1 MRIRKFVLFLSSL
14 VVCFGLS
21 IALDRLVG
29 LFSPAQTTGLVFPP
43 NAHRHFQIPEFSFSV
58 DINSLG
64 FRDREFSPHKT
75 AKVRILAIGDSF
87 TYGWGVEANQSWPKV
102 LEEKLRASAHDV
114 EIANLGKPGGYPA
127 VYADIAERATPV
139 LKPDLIIIAV
149 LQGDDLAQM
158 DQTINSPVSAKDET
172 QKRSAPGA
180 IRRSIQAAFS
190 ALYPHLVA
198 LVNERVKAEPTLS
211 SQWQADAGTV
221 LAALTRDEKS
231 RYEKLDP
238 AVKNEFINGHLN
250 PSLISL
256 SVTRPDYFL
265 QTLDLESAK
274 TRLLIAE
281 MAKQLAR
288 IKSTATQNH
297 AEVMV
302 VSVPYG
308 FYVSS
313 KSLRNLQRMGFSGA
327 PEALKTNA
335 ADEAI
340 RSASQ
345 MAGIP
350 FYESTIGFRQMPDHT
365 DLFFDQDGHFNPAGH
380 RYFAEAL
387 LPIAEKKLSS
397 P

>member
-1 MRIRKFVLFLSSL
+1 MKIRKSTLFFSSL
-14 VVCFGLS
+14 ILCFGLS

-29 LFSPAQTTGLVFPP
+29 LVSPAQNPGLVFPP
-43 NAHRHFQIPEFSFSV
+43 TAHRTFQIPEFSFAV

-64 FRDREFSPHKT
+64 FRDREFSLRKT
-75 AKVRILAIGDSF
+75 AKVRVLAIGDSF

-102 LEEKLRASAHDV
+102 LEAELRASGHDV
-114 EIANLGKPGGYPA
+114 EIANLGKPGGSPA

-139 LKPDLIIIAV
+139 LKPDLVIIAV

-158 DQTINSPVSAKDET
+158 DQTIDSLASSKMKT
-172 QKRSAPGA
+172 RSAPST
-180 IRRSIQAAFS
+180 IRQSMAAVAS
-190 ALYPHLVA
+190 ALYPHFVA
-198 LVNERVKAEPTLS
+198 LVTERVKAQPTII
-211 SQWQADAGTV
+211 SQWQVDARTV
-221 LAALTRDEKS
+221 LAALNPDEKS

-238 AVKNEFINGHLN
+238 QVKNEFINGHLN

-256 SVTRPDYFL
+256 SLTRPDFFL
-265 QTLDLESAK
+265 QTLDLNSAK
-274 TRLLIAE
+274 TKLLISE

-288 IKSTATQNH
+288 IKSTAIQNN

-313 KSLRNLQRMGFSGA
+313 KSLSSLQRLGFSGT

-340 RSASQ
+340 KSASQ
-345 MAGIP
+345 LAGIP
-350 FYESTIGFRQMPDHT
+350 FYDSTVGFRQTSAQT
-365 DLFFDQDGHFNPAGH
+365 DLFFELDNHFNPAGH
-380 RYFAEAL
+380 KYFAEAL
-387 LPIAEKKLSS
+387 LPIAEKKMSS

>member
-1 MRIRKFVLFLSSL
+1 MRIRKSTLFFSSL
-14 VVCFGLS
+14 ILCFGLS
-21 IALDRLVG
+21 IALDRAVG
-29 LFSPAQTTGLVFPP
+29 LFSPAQNTGLVFPP
-43 NAHRHFQIPEFSFSV
+43 SAHRTFQIPEFSFAV

-64 FRDREFSPHKT
+64 FRDREFSLRKT

-102 LEEKLRASAHDV
+102 LEEKLRASGHDV

-139 LKPDLIIIAV
+139 LKPDLLIIAV

-158 DQTINSPVSAKDET
+158 DQTINAPASAKDEAKKQT
-172 QKRSAPGA
+172 APGA
-180 IRRSIQAAFS
+180 IRRSIQAVAS
-190 ALYPHLVA
+190 ALYPHFLA
-198 LVNERVKAEPTLS
+198 LLNARVKAQPTIIA
-211 SQWQADAGTV
+211 QWQADARTM
-221 LAALTRDEKS
+221 LAALTPDDKS
-231 RYEKLDP
+231 RYDKLDP
-238 AVKNEFINGHLN
+238 AVKDEFVNGHVN

-256 SVTRPDYFL
+256 SVTMPDYFL

-274 TRLLIAE
+274 TKLLILE

-308 FYVSS
+308 FYVSA
-313 KSLRNLQRMGFSGA
+313 KSLSSLQRLGFSTT
-327 PEALKTNA
+327 PEALKSNA

-350 FYESTIGFRQMPDHT
+350 FYDSTIGFRQISDHT
-365 DLFFDQDGHFNPAGH
+365 DLFFDQDNHFNPAGH

-387 LPIAEKKLSS
+387 LPIAEKKMST

>member
-1 MRIRKFVLFLSSL
+1 
-14 VVCFGLS
+14 
-21 IALDRLVG
+21 
-29 LFSPAQTTGLVFPP
+29 
-43 NAHRHFQIPEFSFSV
+43 
-58 DINSLG
+58 LG
-64 FRDREFSPHKT
+64 
-75 AKVRILAIGDSF
+75 
-87 TYGWGVEANQSWPKV
+87 
-102 LEEKLRASAHDV
+102 HDV
-114 EIANLGKPGGYPA
+114 EIANLGKPGGSPV
-127 VYADIAERATPV
+127 VYADIAERATPL
-139 LKPDLIIIAV
+139 LKPDLLIIAV

-158 DQTINSPVSAKDET
+158 DQTIESSAGDEMK
-172 QKRSAPGA
+172 KRSAPGA
-180 IRRSIQAAFS
+180 IRRSIQSAA
-190 ALYPHLVA
+190 ATLYPHFVA
-198 LVNERVKAEPTLS
+198 LVNQKAQPTLS
-211 SQWQADAGTV
+211 SQWKEDARTL
-221 LAALTRDEKS
+221 LAAMTPEYKS

-238 AVKNEFINGHLN
+238 QVKNEFINGNLN
-250 PSLISL
+250 PALISL

-265 QTLDLESAK
+265 QTVDLNSAK
-274 TRLLIAE
+274 TRLLIQE

-288 IKSTATQNH
+288 IKSTAIQNH

-313 KSLRNLQRMGFSGA
+313 KSLSSLQRLGFSGV

-350 FYESTIGFRQMPDHT
+350 FYDSTIGFRQVSDHT
-365 DLFFDQDGHFNPAGH
+365 DLFFDQDGHFNPTGH

-387 LPIAEKKLSS
+387 LPITEKKMSS